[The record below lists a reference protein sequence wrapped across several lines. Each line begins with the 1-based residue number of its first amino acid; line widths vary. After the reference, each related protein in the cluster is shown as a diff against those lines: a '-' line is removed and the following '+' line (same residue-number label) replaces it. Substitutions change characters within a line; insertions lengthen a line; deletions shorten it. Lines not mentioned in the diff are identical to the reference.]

1 MKKISIITAIHNG
14 IAFNKIYLDSLKR
27 YTHNEFELI
36 IIDNAS
42 TDRSTEFFSQNGA
55 VVIRNEKN
63 FSYPYTQNQGI
74 KIATGEYLFFLNNDI
89 IVSPQWDKHLIG
101 IAAKNNVDIISAKG
115 IENMGSKNETKKYDR
130 RWKRIKYPLLIGGLG
145 KGNLLL
151 MARLMYGNWE
161 KFCATQMNDYGDKII
176 EGILGNNVMM
186 TRRAIEIV
194 GLWDEGQQAADFDL
208 FMRVKKRSIEHA
220 DIKPCHIA
228 LGVFIHHYIRMTS
241 KYYKTKPTPF
251 ADKDK
256 LISLSD
262 KWSEEERENY
272 HPDNARGR

>member
-14 IAFNKIYLDSLKR
+14 IDFNKIYLDSLKR
-27 YTHNEFELI
+27 YTHHAFELI

-42 TDRSTEFFSQNGA
+42 TDGSAEFFEQNGA
-55 VVIRNEKN
+55 ILIKNEKN

-89 IVSPQWDKHLIG
+89 IVSPQWDKYLIET
-101 IAAKNNVDIISAKG
+101 AAKNNLDIISAKG

-145 KGNLLL
+145 KGTLLL

-161 KFCATQMNDYGDKII
+161 KFCAKQMNECGDKII

-186 TRRAIEIV
+186 TRRAIDIV
-194 GLWDEGQQAADFDL
+194 GFWDEGQQAADFDL
-208 FMRVKKRSIEHA
+208 FMRVKKRSIENK

-241 KYYKTKPTPF
+241 KYHKTKPTPF
-251 ADKDK
+251 ADKEK

-262 KWSEEERENY
+262 KWGEEERENY

>member
-14 IAFNKIYLDSLKR
+14 LAFNQIYLDSLKR
-27 YTHNEFELI
+27 YTHHDFELL

-42 TDRSTEFFSQNGA
+42 TDGSADFFIQNGA

-74 KIATGEYLFFLNNDI
+74 KVASGDYLFFLNNDI
-89 IVSPQWDKHLIG
+89 IVSPQWDKYLIDT
-101 IAAKNNVDIISAKG
+101 AEENNIDIISAKG
-115 IENMGSKNETKKYDR
+115 IENMGSKSETKKFDR
-130 RWKRIKYPLLIGGLG
+130 RWKRIKYPLLIDGIR
-145 KGNLLL
+145 KNTLLL
-151 MARLMYGNWE
+151 MTRLMYGNWE
-161 KFCATQMNDYGDKII
+161 KFCAKQINEYGGKII

-186 TRRAIEIV
+186 TRRAIDIV

-208 FMRVKKRSIEHA
+208 FMRVKKRSIEQA

-241 KYYKTKPTPF
+241 KYYKVKPTPF

-256 LISLSD
+256 LIPLSD
-262 KWSEEERENY
+262 KWSAEERENY

>member
-14 IAFNKIYLDSLKR
+14 IAFNKIFFDSLKK
-27 YTHNEFELI
+27 YTHHAFELI

-42 TDRSTEFFSQNGA
+42 TDGSTEFFIQNGA
-55 VVIRNEKN
+55 VVIKNEKN
-63 FSYPYTQNQGI
+63 FSYPFTQNQGI
-74 KIATGEYLFFLNNDI
+74 KIANGDYLFFLNNDI
-89 IVSPQWDKHLIG
+89 IVSPDWDKYLID
-101 IAAKNNVDIISAKG
+101 IAFQNNLDIISAKG

-145 KGNLLL
+145 KSTLLL

-161 KFCATQMNDYGDKII
+161 KFCAKQMNEYGDKIM

-186 TRRAIEIV
+186 TRRAIEVV
-194 GLWDEGQQAADFDL
+194 GLWDESQQAADFDL
-208 FMRVKKRSIEHA
+208 FMRVKKRSIEFS

-228 LGVFIHHYIRMTS
+228 LGVFVHHYIRMTS
-241 KYYKTKPTPF
+241 KYHKTKPTPF
-251 ADKDK
+251 ADKEN